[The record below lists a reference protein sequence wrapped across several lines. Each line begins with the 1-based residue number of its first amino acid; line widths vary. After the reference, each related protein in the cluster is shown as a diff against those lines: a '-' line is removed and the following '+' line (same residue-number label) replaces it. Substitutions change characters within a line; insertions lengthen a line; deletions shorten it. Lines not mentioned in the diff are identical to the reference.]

1 MNATRMTGLGAVFT
15 ALAACASSEPGQ
27 PSAFDHSGGEAK
39 VVLAPD
45 GFGTLDDER
54 MPLEAIVLRLRW
66 RTRTMPAE
74 QLQRFVVSVWLPA
87 APGSEDLERRVL
99 AAKERMLLELDIM
112 DVGQVYLRVE
122 GGGA

>member
-1 MNATRMTGLGAVFT
+1 MNATRMFALGAACAAFV
-15 ALAACASSEPGQ
+15 ACASSEPGQ

-66 RTRTMPAE
+66 RTRAMPAE

-87 APGSEDLERRVL
+87 EPGSDELERRVL
-99 AAKERMLLELDIM
+99 AAKERMLQELDIM